1 MNTQHQLIA
10 ATALFLSSGLAM
22 ASEDYGVAFSKEANS
37 CIAAVNEHA
46 DYDDAT
52 RVKHDVVELKNT
64 FSGYVLEIETKVFG
78 DSGDI
83 AVRQYSSHCVARDDN
98 APRKFSIEE
107 VSG

>member
-1 MNTQHQLIA
+1 MDA
-10 ATALFLSSGLAM
+10 ALLR
-22 ASEDYGVAFSKEANS
+22 ASELAGRLLRSAQLDGSQ
-37 CIAAVNEHA
+37 
-46 DYDDAT
+46 
-52 RVKHDVVELKNT
+52 HDVVELKNT